1 MIQGAEVGDWSVNEQ
16 LLPSSTPLADPFRA
30 DVLRRLQLIEQK
42 LGLSSSSFSENM
54 LKVGSSPFVSGDLG
68 PGWNDTTGE
77 DGQQAADLPDVRP
90 ALLTLVAWSS
100 DKHNGGWST
109 RVVEALWLS

>member
-1 MIQGAEVGDWSVNEQ
+1 MMQGAEAGDWSVTEQ
-16 LLPSSTPLADPFRA
+16 LLPSSTSLADPFRA

-42 LGLSSSSFSENM
+42 LGLSGSSFSENM
-54 LKVGSSPFVSGDLG
+54 LNVGSSPFVSSDLG

-77 DGQQAADLPDVRP
+77 DGQQAAGLPDVRP
-90 ALLTLVAWSS
+90 ALQTLVAWSS